1 MIIPESATVV
11 NMERNALLEALT
23 SSPIELTGQFV
34 AGSNYT
40 FLVTLGSGAQPLEAV
55 YKPLRGE
62 MPLWDFPEESLAG
75 REAAAFILSEALGWN
90 LVPPTVIREDGPFG
104 RGSLQLFIPHDP
116 RRNYFSMETK
126 EKERLRPAA
135 VFDVLANNADR
146 KGSHILL
153 DADGHL
159 WLIDHGLCF
168 HAKPKLRTVIW
179 DFRGE
184 PIPAD
189 LLAGIENLLPALEN
203 DGDLRDR
210 LRAHLIS
217 GEIHALAARAR
228 HILRQP
234 VYPQPNPRR
243 RPYPW
248 PLV

>member
-1 MIIPESATVV
+1 MNEDK
-11 NMERNALLEALT
+11 NALLAAGH
-23 SSPIELTGQFV
+23 IELTGQFV
-34 AGSNYT
+34 AGSNFT
-40 FLVTLGSGAQPLEAV
+40 FLVTLSRAGVTLEAV

-75 REAAAFILSEALGWN
+75 REAAAYVLSEALGWN

-104 RGSLQLFIPHDP
+104 RGSIQLFIPHDP
-116 RRNYFSMETK
+116 RRNYFSMETD
-126 EKERLRPAA
+126 EKVRLRPAA
-135 VFDVLANNADR
+135 AFDMLANNADR

-153 DADGHL
+153 DADDHI

-168 HAKPKLRTVIW
+168 HAQPKLRTVIW

-184 PIPAD
+184 GIPAD
-189 LLAGIENLLPALEN
+189 LLADIEKLPSLLEKGAT
-203 DGDLRDR
+203 LRKR
-210 LRAHLIS
+210 LRAYLTS
-217 GEIHALAARAR
+217 GEINALAARAR

-234 VYPQPNPRR
+234 VYPQPDPRR